1 MVPFKSLTLFVAIAF
16 LGIFSDPSWTAER
29 GKVPVASDRV
39 RTPAPTR
46 IKPVDINSGS
56 IEQLRAL
63 PGIEDSDAQ
72 KIVAGRPYQKKQD
85 LVSRKIIPETIFEKI
100 KDRIIT
106 VNHEERPAT
115 D

>member
-1 MVPFKSLTLFVAIAF
+1 MAIAF
-16 LGIFSDPSWTAER
+16 LGVFSDPSWAAER
-29 GKVPVASDRV
+29 GKAPVASDRV
-39 RTPAPTR
+39 PTPAPTR
-46 IKPVDINSGS
+46 IKPVDTNSGS

-72 KIVAGRPYQKKQD
+72 KIIAGRPYQKKQD

-106 VNHEERPAT
+106 VNHEERPPT